1 MNNGTGMQTL
11 FFELASWLHLSQ
23 MTSGVNDRSLILELN
38 PFPLNTHRWPL
49 CNFEHSQSKSDSL
62 SPC

>member
-23 MTSGVNDRSLILELN
+23 TTSGVHDRFLILELN
-38 PFPLNTHRWPL
+38 PFPRNTHKWIKL
-49 CNFEHSQSKSDSL
+49 QNQESVMHSGSRL
-62 SPC
+62 TF

>member
-23 MTSGVNDRSLILELN
+23 TTSGVHDRFLILELN
-38 PFPLNTHRWPL
+38 PFPRNTHKWQL
-49 CNFEHSQSKSDSL
+49 CNFEHSQSMSDTLSL
-62 SPC
+62 D